1 MEDWEGAERDEEM
14 GGCASEALGCVRS
27 TEHSEEV
34 VGDFSAA
41 AAPQRHLSVNPNK
54 SHYVSVMMKEYKRID
69 LILLLIIVV

>member
-1 MEDWEGAERDEEM
+1 MEDWEEAERDEEM

-41 AAPQRHLSVNPNK
+41 AAPQRHLSVIPNK
-54 SHYVSVMMKEYKRID
+54 SHYVSVMMKEYTSVD